1 MQGIVISINISH
13 KKGLKKTPVK
23 EAIVNERGIVGD
35 AHAGEWHRQI
45 SLLAEESIEKMR
57 ELGLKIGYGDFA
69 ENITTK
75 NIDLSKL
82 RIGQKIRVGKEVI
95 LEITQIGKKCHD
107 ECEIKRLI
115 GKCVMPKEGVF
126 AKVIS
131 GGKIKVGDE
140 IIVLE

>member
-1 MQGIVISINISH
+1 VQGIVISINISH

-115 GKCVMPKEGVF
+115 GKCIMPKEGIF
-126 AKVIS
+126 ARVIS

>member
-1 MQGIVISINISH
+1 VQGIVISINISH

-126 AKVIS
+126 ARVIS

>member
-126 AKVIS
+126 ARVIS

>member
-115 GKCVMPKEGVF
+115 GKCIMPKEGIF
-126 AKVIS
+126 ARVIS

>member
-45 SLLAEESIEKMR
+45 SLLAEESIEKMG

-126 AKVIS
+126 ARVIS

>member
-115 GKCVMPKEGVF
+115 GKCIMPKEGVF
-126 AKVIS
+126 ARVIS

>member
-69 ENITTK
+69 ENITTRD
-75 NIDLSKL
+75 IDLSKL
-82 RIGQKIRVGKEVI
+82 MVGQKLKIGKEVI

-107 ECEIKRLI
+107 ECEIKRLV
-115 GKCVMPKEGVF
+115 GKCVMPKEGIF
-126 AKVIS
+126 ARVIS

>member
-57 ELGLKIGYGDFA
+57 ELGLKIGYEDFA

-115 GKCVMPKEGVF
+115 GKCIMPK
-126 AKVIS
+126 
-131 GGKIKVGDE
+131 
-140 IIVLE
+140 